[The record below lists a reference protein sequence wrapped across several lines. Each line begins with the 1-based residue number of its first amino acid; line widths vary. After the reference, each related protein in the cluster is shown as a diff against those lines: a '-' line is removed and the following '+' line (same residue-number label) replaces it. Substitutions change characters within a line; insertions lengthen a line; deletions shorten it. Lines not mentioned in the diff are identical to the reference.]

1 MMSNITRSA
10 PEAASA
16 ASAAAGAE
24 AGAAVTLTNAPF
36 YYTSVVPNP
45 SCYKSGVFY
54 FYDGI
59 LVNGRYR
66 ITNAA
71 SRCGKLPVGQNVT
84 GWVPASYCGVDTS
97 TGGGGGTK
105 ATMEVK

>member
-1 MMSNITRSA
+1 MPVSYTHR
-10 PEAASA
+10 
-16 ASAAAGAE
+16 
-24 AGAAVTLTNAPF
+24 F
-36 YYTSVVPNP
+36 YYTSVAPNP

-71 SRCGKLPVGQNVT
+71 SRCGKLP
-84 GWVPASYCGVDTS
+84 
-97 TGGGGGTK
+97 
-105 ATMEVK
+105 